1 MVALSKSK
9 YCGLWQCPK
18 IAWLRKYRPGA
29 LVLDDSVL
37 SRMEAGNEVGD
48 LAMGLFG
55 DYVEVTA
62 YDGEKL
68 DLAKMIAD
76 TRTEME
82 KETPVICE
90 ASFSHNGLYC
100 AVDILKKDGDGWAI
114 YEVKS
119 STKHQKDDGTY
130 EDDKEVYIADIS
142 YQKYVLEHCGVKVTG
157 TYLICLNGDYV
168 FDGTLDLNRLFFIS
182 DAAEAVNKRADEKM
196 ASYSK
201 RIANVEEEGREI
213 IKASKQQADAQ
224 AQIIIEE
231 ARKQASDIIA
241 KAERTIEQERL
252 AATEEMRKEIAS
264 IAMLAAEQIVGKE
277 IDNVGQDAI
286 IDQVI
291 EDARSAKWQN

>member
-1 MVALSKSK
+1 MKMTQ
-9 YCGLWQCPK
+9 GLIEFNWSSLMILCNVF
-18 IAWLRKYRPGA
+18 ILYIILRKFFWEKIKKFM
-29 LVLDDSVL
+29 DD
-37 SRMEAGNEVGD
+37 RA
-48 LAMGLFG
+48 A
-55 DYVEVTA
+55 
-62 YDGEKL
+62 
-68 DLAKMIAD
+68 
-76 TRTEME
+76 
-82 KETPVICE
+82 
-90 ASFSHNGLYC
+90 
-100 AVDILKKDGDGWAI
+100 AVQDAI
-114 YEVKS
+114 
-119 STKHQKDDGTY
+119 
-130 EDDKEVYIADIS
+130 
-142 YQKYVLEHCGVKVTG
+142 
-157 TYLICLNGDYV
+157 
-168 FDGTLDLNRLFFIS
+168 

>member
-1 MVALSKSK
+1 MEMTQ
-9 YCGLWQCPK
+9 GLIEFNWSSLMILCNVF
-18 IAWLRKYRPGA
+18 ILYIILRKFFWEKIKKFM
-29 LVLDDSVL
+29 DD
-37 SRMEAGNEVGD
+37 RA
-48 LAMGLFG
+48 A
-55 DYVEVTA
+55 
-62 YDGEKL
+62 
-68 DLAKMIAD
+68 
-76 TRTEME
+76 
-82 KETPVICE
+82 
-90 ASFSHNGLYC
+90 
-100 AVDILKKDGDGWAI
+100 AVQDAI
-114 YEVKS
+114 
-119 STKHQKDDGTY
+119 
-130 EDDKEVYIADIS
+130 
-142 YQKYVLEHCGVKVTG
+142 
-157 TYLICLNGDYV
+157 
-168 FDGTLDLNRLFFIS
+168 

-196 ASYSK
+196 ASYST